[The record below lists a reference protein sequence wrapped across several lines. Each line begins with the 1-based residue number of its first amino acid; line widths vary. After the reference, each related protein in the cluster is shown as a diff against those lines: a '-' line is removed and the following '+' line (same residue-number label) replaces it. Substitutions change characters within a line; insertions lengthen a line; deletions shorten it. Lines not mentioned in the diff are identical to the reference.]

1 MDLKPLIRNVPD
13 FPKKGIVFRD
23 ITTLLRNGPAFDEAC
38 TRLAAHF
45 RSRKPDLVVGVEARG
60 FILGAGVALKLGVGF
75 VPIRKKGKLPHHP
88 HREEYALEYGVDV
101 IEMHRDAVAPGHRC
115 LLVEDLIATGGTAL
129 AAVRLIEKSGGQV
142 VGCGFLIDLAFL
154 KGAQKLA
161 QYDVLSLISYDSE

>member
-1 MDLKPLIRNVPD
+1 MDPKALIRNVPD

-38 TRLAAHF
+38 TRLAERF
-45 RSRKPDLVVGVEARG
+45 RAKKADVVVGVEARG

-75 VPIRKKGKLPHHP
+75 VPIRKKGKLPHQT

-101 IEMHRDAVAPGHRC
+101 IEMHRDAVEPGQKC

-154 KGAQKLA
+154 QGAQKLA
-161 QYDVLSLISYDSE
+161 KYDVCSLITYDAE